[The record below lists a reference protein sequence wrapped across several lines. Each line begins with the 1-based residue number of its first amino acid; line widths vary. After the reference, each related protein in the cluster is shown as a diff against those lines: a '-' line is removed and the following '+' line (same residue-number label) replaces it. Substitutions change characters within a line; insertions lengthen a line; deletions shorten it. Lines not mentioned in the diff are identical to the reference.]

1 MKMSQLLVFTLVCY
15 CCTHFVTSQT
25 ISKTIIILLTCNLY
39 FVFHILCVVVIENH
53 LRVNQ
58 FVKKKQQ
65 CLNVFPN
72 GTTSCSATWF
82 TDRNVDV
89 NMLSGHNLTDNSNE
103 MIPANVTNVLI
114 VTDVRISSNMEWV
127 RFVEFVLV
135 WVLLHHCWLCLVSM
149 YVHTCRR

>member
-1 MKMSQLLVFTLVCY
+1 MKEIQQHLYVFT
-15 CCTHFVTSQT
+15 
-25 ISKTIIILLTCNLY
+25 
-39 FVFHILCVVVIENH
+39 
-53 LRVNQ
+53 
-58 FVKKKQQ
+58 
-65 CLNVFPN
+65 N

-135 WVLLHHCWLCLVSM
+135 
-149 YVHTCRR
+149 